1 MRQNDIVP
9 LLPSG
14 SGSSCYH
21 LTILYAAGEWCQT
34 INIRKTRPLLKCG
47 LLNLSLLQEMPHV
60 TYLSNIHKGNQV
72 SFFLNLC
79 SGVVFRSALSLCV
92 RICIQSDSRQCRR
105 YRYRISGIVAD
116 TRIVI
121 NPRSICVLIR
131 EPVYMKMRQLLSR
144 NISVYPQL
152 SDW

>member
-72 SFFLNLC
+72 SFF
-79 SGVVFRSALSLCV
+79 F
-92 RICIQSDSRQCRR
+92 
-105 YRYRISGIVAD
+105 
-116 TRIVI
+116 
-121 NPRSICVLIR
+121 
-131 EPVYMKMRQLLSR
+131 
-144 NISVYPQL
+144 ISVQELCFAQRCPCASGFVSGQIADNAENIDTEYPVL
-152 SDW
+152 